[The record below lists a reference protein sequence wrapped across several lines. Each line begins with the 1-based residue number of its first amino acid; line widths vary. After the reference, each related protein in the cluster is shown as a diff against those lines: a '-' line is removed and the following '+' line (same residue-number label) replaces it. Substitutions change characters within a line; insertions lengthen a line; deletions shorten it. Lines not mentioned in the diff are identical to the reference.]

1 MHNIKDS
8 QNNPPLR
15 VNYTKHIFF
24 PGFPFQCLSAA
35 EFTHLCW
42 CLTHS
47 TVVGIDAEWKPLRSH
62 QSTFPTV
69 SILQIT
75 CRLFPDSNES
85 PVFLL
90 DLSLLPLPSI
100 YELLCK
106 AFVSHD
112 NLKLGFRFKQDLVYL
127 SSNFCSQGC
136 DPGFDRVEPFLDITS
151 VYNYLQHKQSSGRK
165 VPRQIKSLAT
175 ICQEVLVQRLR
186 KKVGCP

>member
-1 MHNIKDS
+1 ME
-8 QNNPPLR
+8 
-15 VNYTKHIFF
+15 
-24 PGFPFQCLSAA
+24 A
-35 EFTHLCW
+35 
-42 CLTHS
+42 
-47 TVVGIDAEWKPLRSH
+47 LRSH

-69 SILQIT
+69 SILQIA

-100 YELLCK
+100 YELLRK

-112 NLKLGFRFKQDLVYL
+112 NLKLDFRFKQDLVYL
-127 SSNFCSQGC
+127 SSTFCSQGC

-151 VYNYLQHKQSSGRK
+151 VYSYLQHKQSSGRK

-175 ICQEVLVQRLR
+175 ICQEM
-186 KKVGCP
+186 